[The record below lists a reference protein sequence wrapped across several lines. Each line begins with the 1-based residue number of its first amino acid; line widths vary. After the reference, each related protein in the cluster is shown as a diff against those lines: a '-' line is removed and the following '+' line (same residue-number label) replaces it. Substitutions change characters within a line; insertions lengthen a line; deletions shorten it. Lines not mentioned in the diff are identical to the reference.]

1 MLAQVASPVI
11 CISETAKDPRGLRAI
26 SCGVSS
32 SGVIKKNGTP
42 VDCSELKL
50 ELSTPSENDCGLP
63 HAVPFEPLSW
73 AFEMVEMVP
82 QVVSLISHRASSCS
96 RGSTGRR
103 SQVTSPRRVSRA
115 PWHWLSQRGVQADRA
130 HRALVRGRARC
141 PPADRS
147 AEEEEEEEEEE
158 DQGAHIHRAAGQP
171 PVVARPLQRP

>member
-1 MLAQVASPVI
+1 
-11 CISETAKDPRGLRAI
+11 LRAI

-96 RGSTGRR
+96 RGPTGRR

-115 PWHWLSQRGVQADRA
+115 PWHWLSGECRQTGRTARLSVGGRG
-130 HRALVRGRARC
+130 ALPPTGVPRRRRRRRRRRRTRVRIL
-141 PPADRS
+141 S
-147 AEEEEEEEEEE
+147 A
-158 DQGAHIHRAAGQP
+158 
-171 PVVARPLQRP
+171 

>member
-1 MLAQVASPVI
+1 VLAQVASPVI

-96 RGSTGRR
+96 RGPTVR
-103 SQVTSPRRVSRA
+103 SS
-115 PWHWLSQRGVQADRA
+115 
-130 HRALVRGRARC
+130 
-141 PPADRS
+141 
-147 AEEEEEEEEEE
+147 
-158 DQGAHIHRAAGQP
+158 
-171 PVVARPLQRP
+171 